1 MEEAEEARSDGIVR
15 WDLGLDGG
23 RVRPK
28 SCLNLEPRRS
38 GLNNFRHNKMYFV
51 QYHLFVLDWKH
62 PQFFIQACNKY
73 RKILKNAPL
82 KYKS

>member
-1 MEEAEEARSDGIVR
+1 MEEAEEPRSHDIVC
-15 WDLGLDGG
+15 WDLGLGG
-23 RVRPK
+23 ERARPK

-38 GLNNFRHNKMYFV
+38 GLNNFRHNEMYFV
-51 QYHLFVLDWKH
+51 QCHLFVLDWKH

-73 RKILKNAPL
+73 LKILKNAPL